1 VRRSLRI
8 AAACALAI
16 AGLTAGVAVSGL
28 SANAGDPPN
37 QGDPTKV
44 LTVMSGYACD
54 GAVTPGSKVE
64 GSGLGPTIAVSAATP
79 IVKVTIKSGDK
90 AELVSATWAAD
101 FRSGTITISQDVS
114 NYVVWTCAGNGTTTG
129 TTGTT
134 TTGTTETTTT
144 GTTETTTTG
153 TTETTTTGTTETT
166 TTGTTTT
173 GTTEQTT
180 TGTTE
185 TTATTE
191 TTPTTETTTVAPT
204 APLRPPVVAADEAEA
219 PRPRPAPAP
228 PAAAP
233 DEAET
238 SGVAG
243 AQGPVLAY
251 TP

>member
-1 VRRSLRI
+1 MRRSLSI

-16 AGLTAGVAVSGL
+16 AGLTAGDAVSGL
-28 SANAGDPPN
+28 SASPGDPPN

-44 LTVMSGYACD
+44 FTVASGYACD
-54 GAVTPGSKVE
+54 GTVVPGPKVE
-64 GSGLGPTIAVSAATP
+64 GQGLGRTIAVSAATP

-90 AELVSATWAAD
+90 AELVSAAWAAD

-114 NYVVWTCAGNGTTTG
+114 NYVVWTCAGGGTTTG
-129 TTGTT
+129 TTETT

-166 TTGTTTT
+166 TTGTTET
-173 GTTEQTT
+173 TT

-185 TTATTE
+185 TTTTGTTE
-191 TTPTTETTTVAPT
+191 TTETTTETTTVTPT

-219 PRPRPAPAP
+219 PRSRPAPAP
-228 PAAAP
+228 SAAAP
-233 DEAET
+233 DEAEG